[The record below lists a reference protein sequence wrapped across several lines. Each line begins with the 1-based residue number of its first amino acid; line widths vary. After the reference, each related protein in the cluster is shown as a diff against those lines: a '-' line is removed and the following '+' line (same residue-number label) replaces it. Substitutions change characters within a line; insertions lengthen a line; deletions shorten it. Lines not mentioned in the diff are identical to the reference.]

1 MQDEINNRIDQGI
14 CAEKAVDET
23 CGAFI
28 DMFSST
34 GDELT
39 MQRAT
44 DIKDIRVRLLR
55 ILTNAQEQNI
65 EQISSGYTMAVD
77 RGNSKVSYLYSSYNP
92 AVIRSIRRIIKAA
105 KDEGIKVGMCGE
117 AAADPMLIPLLVA
130 FGLDE
135 YSVST
140 NAILETRASIAKWT
154 KDEACNVADK
164 VMKLSTEKEIFDLLK
179 TTLRI

>member
-1 MQDEINNRIDQGI
+1 MTVPDLLAKEAD
-14 CAEKAVDET
+14 
-23 CGAFI
+23 F
-28 DMFSST
+28 FSIGT
-34 GDELT
+34 NDLT
-39 MQRAT
+39 
-44 DIKDIRVRLLR
+44 
-55 ILTNAQEQNI
+55 
-65 EQISSGYTMAVD
+65 GYTMAVD

>member
-1 MQDEINNRIDQGI
+1 MLSDSFMQDEINNRIDQGI

-55 ILTNAQEQNI
+55 ILTNTQEQNI
-65 EQISSGYTMAVD
+65 G
-77 RGNSKVSYLYSSYNP
+77 RFHL
-92 AVIRSIRRIIKAA
+92 VIQWLWIEVIQKFHIYIHHIIQ
-105 KDEGIKVGMCGE
+105 
-117 AAADPMLIPLLVA
+117 L
-130 FGLDE
+130 
-135 YSVST
+135 
-140 NAILETRASIAKWT
+140 
-154 KDEACNVADK
+154 
-164 VMKLSTEKEIFDLLK
+164 
-179 TTLRI
+179 

>member
-1 MQDEINNRIDQGI
+1 M
-14 CAEKAVDET
+14 
-23 CGAFI
+23 GA
-28 DMFSST
+28 
-34 GDELT
+34 
-39 MQRAT
+39 
-44 DIKDIRVRLLR
+44 KV
-55 ILTNAQEQNI
+55 
-65 EQISSGYTMAVD
+65 
-77 RGNSKVSYLYSSYNP
+77 NSKVSYLYSLYNP

-117 AAADPMLIPLLVA
+117 DAADPMLILLLVA

-140 NAILETRASIAKWT
+140 NAILETRVSIAKWN

-164 VMKLSTEKEIFDLLK
+164 VMKLSTEKKIFDLLK